1 VPNNRGMNDS
11 RYWPGRTSRFVQRF
25 SEIPPSNQIPEAFQE
40 FAHMNRRTMK
50 IKKAL
55 REYSNG
61 DDTAGQNG
69 PHQ

>member
-1 VPNNRGMNDS
+1 MNDS
-11 RYWPGRTSRFVQRF
+11 RYRSGRTSRFVERF
-25 SEIPPSNQIPEAFQE
+25 SEIPTSNQIPEAFQE
-40 FAHMNRRTMK
+40 FAHMNRRPMK

-61 DDTAGQNG
+61 DDAAGQNG